1 MSDTGAKAT
10 DDVMWRDEREPK
22 LPGWV
27 RATLRAL
34 REEVARLRTKVGETP
49 IVAPWLWTMQT
60 SDASFVPL
68 AGDDD
73 FLIHYG
79 EDPAD
84 TGAPGLRITPPNRR
98 QGDVRWLDVTAV
110 NGSILVQPVA
120 GNHVRIVVVPD
131 APMHETRL
139 P

>member
-1 MSDTGAKAT
+1 MA
-10 DDVMWRDEREPK
+10 DVLSRDEREPK

-27 RATLRAL
+27 RTTLRAL
-34 REEVARLRTKVGETP
+34 REEVVRLRRRVGEVP
-49 IVAPWLWTMQT
+49 IASPWLWTMET
-60 SDASFVPL
+60 SDARFVPL

-73 FLIHYG
+73 FLVHYG
-79 EDPAD
+79 EDPAGAD
-84 TGAPGLRITPPNRR
+84 APGLRIVPPNRR
-98 QGDVRWLDVTAV
+98 QGDVRWLDVSAV

-131 APMHETRL
+131 SPAHETRL